1 MAKKDLSGIEDNVK
15 NLGGVAA
22 LFNSPKKEEPTPI
35 AADKTALTED
45 ETVTYPL
52 RLKKSSLKAL
62 KILGAQKG
70 ITVKD
75 LILSVIEKEY
85 DL

>member
-22 LFNSPKKEEPTPI
+22 LFNSPKKEEPSTI
-35 AADKTALTED
+35 ADDKAVQED

-52 RLKKSSLKAL
+52 RMKKSSLKAL
-62 KILGAQKG
+62 KILGAQQG
-70 ITVKD
+70 ITVKE

-85 DL
+85 NL